1 MNIIGGRS
9 VINLGYSPLSD
20 IQLVRVGEESTL
32 EYKYYIDPNLKIRLF
47 NMPLPIKALPE
58 TPPLDEITLQL
69 LPALKGNPFDY
80 PVRENHRI
88 SDLVF
93 ESISMESGNGKQFME
108 MIGRH
113 PKANL
118 VALTHSLAWNPSVEG
133 AIYLELRRKGFKP
146 ETPYLRLGREGSKQT
161 YGIRVNR

>member
-1 MNIIGGRS
+1 MHTQGGRLI
-9 VINLGYSPLSD
+9 INLGYSPLSD
-20 IQLVRVGEESTL
+20 IQLVRVGEKSTL

-58 TPPLDEITLQL
+58 APPLDEITLQL
-69 LPALKGNPFDY
+69 LPALKGNQCDY
-80 PVRENHRI
+80 PVRDNHRI
-88 SDLVF
+88 SDVVF
-93 ESISMESGNGKQFME
+93 ESIAMESSNGIQFME

-133 AIYLELRRKGFKP
+133 AMYLELKRKGFQP
-146 ETPYLRLGREGSKQT
+146 ELPYLRLGRGGTKFT
-161 YGIRVNR
+161 YGIMVGR